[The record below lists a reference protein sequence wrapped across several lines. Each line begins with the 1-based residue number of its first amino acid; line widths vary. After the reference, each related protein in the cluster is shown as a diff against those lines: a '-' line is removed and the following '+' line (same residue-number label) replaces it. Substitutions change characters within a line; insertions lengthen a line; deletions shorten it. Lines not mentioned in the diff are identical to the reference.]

1 MKTTPIKAVIFD
13 LDGVLADTAVAHHA
27 AWAQLAREIG
37 FDMPGDI
44 GERLKGVDRMTSL
57 NIILD
62 AAGLSLDEPE
72 KLKLAKQKND
82 YYRAHIEQT
91 SENDLLPGAREAV
104 LKCKEAGLK
113 TGLASASR
121 NAPLLIEKLGLEP
134 ILDFVA
140 DAAKVAHSKPHPAI
154 FLAAAEGLNIDPRIC
169 LGVEDAS
176 AGVEAILAANM
187 HALGVGDQDVLG
199 RAHHVI
205 PHITEFDLG
214 RWL

>member
-1 MKTTPIKAVIFD
+1 MTITPIKAVIFD

-37 FDMPGDI
+37 FDMPDNL

-62 AAGLSLDEPE
+62 AAGLVFDEDE
-72 KLKLAKQKND
+72 KHRLAEQKNA
-82 YYRAHIEQT
+82 YYRSHIEQT
-91 SENDLLPGAREAV
+91 SENDLLPGARDAV
-104 LKCKEAGLK
+104 LKCKAVGLK

-121 NAPLLIEKLGLEP
+121 NAPLLVKNLGLDP
-134 ILDFVA
+134 LLDFVA

-154 FLAAAEGLNIDPRIC
+154 FLAAAEGLEIDPRLC

-176 AGVEAILAANM
+176 AGVEAILAADM

-205 PHITEFDLG
+205 PQITEFDLS